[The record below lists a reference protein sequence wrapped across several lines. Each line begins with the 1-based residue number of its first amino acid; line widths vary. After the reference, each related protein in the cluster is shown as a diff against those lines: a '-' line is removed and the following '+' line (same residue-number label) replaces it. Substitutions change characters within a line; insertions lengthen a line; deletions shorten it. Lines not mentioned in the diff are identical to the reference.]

1 MILPLEAVTADR
13 PQPPPVYDN
22 PPAIARRRGWL
33 ARLASRNA
41 SGGVSGGPAPPAQP
55 QIAG

>member
-41 SGGVSGGPAPPAQP
+41 SGRVSARPAPTAKRLS
-55 QIAG
+55 AG